1 MTMASM
7 SVAVIGSSGG
17 GAATLGHTEPS
28 HLLQVINNEL
38 AKIDGESRIL
48 HALFVSLHKGTG
60 LDVANSDVDTA
71 TLYCIDNEQSNDAY
85 SQYFPRPVQTATLSQ
100 VNETCRSMDATIAKA
115 IRNGKVKGL
124 ICMSCSID
132 IHSETLLA
140 ASQMKVPVTGTGGTS
155 LSAAVTRFHIH
166 LVGNAGGSVATS
178 SYTRAVSFAHA
189 LATAWGISYHP
200 FSSSIH
206 FINPQWRSV
215 LNACLPVFWAAC
227 LASRFLNMV
236 LEHTDVD
243 TSQWAD
249 TVRQLLVALESF
261 TLPTVCCV
269 VMATS
274 CASHHGSTA
283 VMASCIAA
291 MACEKSIL
299 GGLLAGWLVS
309 SILGRVLYR
318 CIVWNVPA
326 TMTNLVAAGGVGA
339 TVIIVVSP
347 LVPFLREVTEW
358 IRWGVHTSMD
368 GSLPGAGF
376 LIGCLFCYGSKVGY
390 YHAICLP
397 VILVE
402 MENCDASLW
411 GAIDECALVLVSA
424 GICAANLLTLPYLP
438 YSITTDSALCQRAVR
453 INLLYGDFIEA
464 AYPFMERHPLVN
476 AVGYM
481 ASGLSTELLTRNP
494 KDVLSLAYL
503 PLPVSIGLARDW
515 QRMGLAS
522 FAAFGVS
529 FVGTALNNINLQ
541 SEAQRAVALR
551 RSVAKKKR

>member
-1 MTMASM
+1 MASM

-28 HLLQVINNEL
+28 HLLQVINDEL

-48 HALFVSLHKGTG
+48 HALFVSLHEGKG
-60 LDVANSDVDTA
+60 LDVANPDLDTA
-71 TLYCIDNEQSNDAY
+71 TLYSIDNEQSNDDH
-85 SQYFPRPVQTATLSQ
+85 SQYFPRPIHTATLSQ

-140 ASQMKVPVTGTGGTS
+140 AAQMNVPVTGTGGTS
-155 LSAAVTRFHIH
+155 LSTAVTRFQIH

-189 LATAWGISYHP
+189 LATAWGLAYHP

-215 LNACLPVFWAAC
+215 LNACLPAFWAAC

-236 LEHTDVD
+236 LKHMDDSDASE
-243 TSQWAD
+243 WAD
-249 TVRQLLVALESF
+249 TIRQLLVAYESF
-261 TLPTVCCV
+261 ALPTVCCV

-309 SILGRVLYR
+309 SILGHVLYR

-339 TVIIVVSP
+339 TVAIVVSP
-347 LVPFLREVTEW
+347 LVPFLRKITEW

-397 VILVE
+397 IILVE
-402 MENCDASLW
+402 MEHCDASIW

-424 GICAANLLTLPYLP
+424 GICAANLLTLPY
-438 YSITTDSALCQRAVR
+438 SITTDNALCQRAVR

-481 ASGLSTELLTRNP
+481 ASGLSTELLARNP

-503 PLPVSIGLARDW
+503 PLPMSIWLARDW

-522 FAAFGVS
+522 FTAFGVS

-541 SEAQRAVALR
+541 SETQRAVALR
-551 RSVAKKKR
+551 RSSAKKSR